1 MTEHATPQTEPAKA
15 EQTTDKGTARRT
27 GQIIRRGD
35 NKFLCRIFLGRDD
48 VTGRRRY
55 HNVTVRGTKKDAQR
69 YINGILREID
79 LGHFAEPSRMTLSE
93 FLDKRLK
100 DSAKP
105 AVSDRTYR
113 NYVWLL
119 NHYVI
124 PKLGGVR
131 LSALKPLEIQSLY
144 TELHQDRG
152 LSAKSVRHVHVTLSG
167 ALTQAVKWR
176 MIAQNPASLVELP
189 KLQRKEMMALSPEE
203 VSRFIEAAQSDR
215 YGVMFTFAVITG
227 MRPGEYMGLKWSDV
241 DFEKGTATV
250 QRCLLSVPT
259 EKGERFGEP
268 KTPQSRRTI
277 PLPGALLRQL
287 REHRRRQAEERLRAG
302 SKWTGLD
309 LVFCTDTGKPLDLH
323 NVRVRNFKP
332 ILKRAGLPEKLRL
345 YDLRHTCATLLLA
358 EGVHP
363 KVASERLGHSSI
375 VLTLNTYSHVLPTM
389 QSDASERL
397 EKLCF
402 GGVGTL

>member
-1 MTEHATPQTEPAKA
+1 
-15 EQTTDKGTARRT
+15 
-27 GQIIRRGD
+27 
-35 NKFLCRIFLGRDD
+35 
-48 VTGRRRY
+48 
-55 HNVTVRGTKKDAQR
+55 
-69 YINGILREID
+69 
-79 LGHFAEPSRMTLSE
+79 
-93 FLDKRLK
+93 
-100 DSAKP
+100 
-105 AVSDRTYR
+105 
-113 NYVWLL
+113 
-119 NHYVI
+119 
-124 PKLGGVR
+124 
-131 LSALKPLEIQSLY
+131 
-144 TELHQDRG
+144 
-152 LSAKSVRHVHVTLSG
+152 VTLSG
-167 ALTQAVKWR
+167 ALNQAVKWR
-176 MIAQNPASLVELP
+176 LIAQNPASLVELP
-189 KLQRKEMMALSPEE
+189 KLQRKEVMALSPEE

-215 YGVMFTFAVITG
+215 YGVMFAFAVITG

-250 QRCLLSVPT
+250 QRSLLGVPT

-302 SKWTGLD
+302 SEWTGLD

-345 YDLRHTCATLLLA
+345 YDLRHTCATLLLS

-375 VLTLNTYSHVLPTM
+375 VLTLNTYSHILPTM
-389 QSDASERL
+389 QSEASERL